1 MQTVL
6 FRDWPVNI
14 SATRRP
20 NISKDRT
27 GRDSAIWLTPKPS
40 CSGFDD
46 GISARLDRNSALMAE
61 RIGVTIPPKKSRAR
75 RARLHPAGSFL
86 LILQRLGVFAA
97 SSPCPCLQ
105 AKKRDVVRTR
115 RTRPL

>member
-6 FRDWPVNI
+6 FRDWSANI

-46 GISARLDRNSALMAE
+46 GTSACLDQNCASAAE
-61 RIGVTIPPKKSRAR
+61 RIGVTILPKKSRAR
-75 RARLHPAGSFL
+75 CARLHPAGSFL
-86 LILQRLGVFAA
+86 LILQRLGVF
-97 SSPCPCLQ
+97 CGI
-105 AKKRDVVRTR
+105 VVMSMFANEKTR
-115 RTRPL
+115 R